1 MRYYFRSGHFRPK
14 PRTKQRSVPP
24 RHMTKS
30 YIQDF
35 NMISQHYRYKDTTSH
50 TSGIQVPEYN
60 TTAEDTCLSTD
71 YKQCLVAKVKHTE
84 PTSHG
89 SRLSS
94 RGPLASRRRVFAK
107 ASRRRIVEI
116 H

>member
-1 MRYYFRSGHFRPK
+1 MWYCFRFVRFRPK
-14 PRTKQRSVPP
+14 PRTKHISVPP

-30 YIQDF
+30 YIPDF

-50 TSGIQVPEYN
+50 TNGIQLPEYN

-71 YKQCLVAKVKHTE
+71 YKQCLMAKVKHTKPASTRVQALRRE
-84 PTSHG
+84 
-89 SRLSS
+89 
-94 RGPLASRRRVFAK
+94 PLARRRRVFAK
-107 ASRRRIVEI
+107 ASIGRIVEL

>member
-1 MRYYFRSGHFRPK
+1 MRYCFGSGRFRPNL
-14 PRTKQRSVPP
+14 RTKHISVPP

-30 YIQDF
+30 YIPDF

-60 TTAEDTCLSTD
+60 TTAKDTCLSID
-71 YKQCLVAKVKHTE
+71 CKQCLAAKVKHTE

-89 SRLSS
+89 SRLSA
-94 RGPLASRRRVFAK
+94 GEPLASRRRVFAK
-107 ASRRRIVEI
+107 ASRRRIVEL